1 MPRHLAKLTRR
12 SAAMLAGLFALVL
25 ATCRGRSAGSVP
37 TTPAAQVIASH
48 SDSLMAI
55 PGVVGVY
62 EGRGRGGE
70 TVIRVMLAARSDSTL
85 RRIPRRLDGYRV
97 EVEVS
102 GPIVPLGH

>member
-1 MPRHLAKLTRR
+1 M
-12 SAAMLAGLFALVL
+12 G
-25 ATCRGRSAGSVP
+25 
-37 TTPAAQVIASH
+37 
-48 SDSLMAI
+48 I

-62 EGRGRGGE
+62 EGRARGGE
-70 TVIRVMLAARSDSTL
+70 TVIRVMLAARSDSTR